1 MRAWW
6 QRLRSVIW
14 PRRVDDEIRREMQ
27 FHLDMEAEKAA
38 SAGLS
43 PHEARREARK
53 RFGGEVQMREQVQ
66 DVRGMTFWDTLRQDV
81 RFGVR
86 TLRRSRGYTAAAV
99 VILALGIGANTA
111 MFSVLH
117 GVLLE
122 PLPFA
127 DGDRLVLLQHQAGR
141 SRFSNVGVSI
151 PELGAYRERASRVRD
166 LIEFHAMSFTLLNQ
180 GEPDRVDTGVV
191 SANFFD
197 MLGIR
202 ALHGRTFLDHEDD
215 LGAEAVL
222 VLSHRYWMDKFGGDP
237 TVIGKVLEMNNRPH
251 TVVGVLPNF
260 PEYPR
265 PNDVYMPTSACP
277 FRSNAEQNQITL
289 GHRAFSGLTVIG
301 RLAPGESPASA
312 APELGGVAA
321 SFEADHKSDYDR
333 AGVEGLTA
341 RARPMHDQ
349 LTEDVSALAW
359 ILSGV
364 TMLVLL
370 IACAN
375 VANLSL
381 ARTAAR
387 QRELAVRA
395 ALGAGRGRLVRQL
408 LTESLLLAC
417 CGGVLGLGL
426 AWLSMDMLVQFV
438 GRFTARTGQINI
450 DGVVLAY
457 SAAAALTSGLV
468 FGIVPALS
476 TRRSLVMSMRTG
488 GTQTGDSPG
497 RQRVRSALVVAQV
510 AVSCVLLVGAG
521 LLLESAWR
529 LASEPLGYDGDR
541 VLTAAYFGNFS
552 RQTAQG
558 AAQFD
563 TQILER
569 LRATPGIIAAA
580 TTNAVPQSAITP
592 GQTPFE
598 IVGRATPV
606 GERRVADGNTASD
619 GYFETLG
626 IAPLAGRV
634 FTASDTP
641 TAPIV
646 AVINQSMAKYWEGA
660 DPVGG
665 QFRVA
670 NVNGQTTTLSV
681 VGVVPDFRLYSA
693 DQETEVPAQYY
704 VPSAQNGG
712 FAGRVMIRTAGDSMP
727 FVPQLKTAIHGVDPQ
742 VPLEELQT
750 LADLRNERQAS
761 PRLTTALLAI
771 FAGIALAITLAGL
784 AGVIGTSVSQRTRE
798 FGLRLALGA
807 TPRSVLGMVVRQG
820 AWLVGIGLAAGVAGA
835 LVFSEV
841 LTAYLYNT
849 PPTDPF
855 AYAAVVLV
863 FLLAGALA
871 CLGPARRATSI
882 DPLTS
887 LKND

>member
-1 MRAWW
+1 MRALW
-6 QRLRSVIW
+6 QRLRSVVR
-14 PRRVDDEIRREMQ
+14 PRRVDDEIRREIQ
-27 FHLDMEAEKAA
+27 FHLEMEAEKAA
-38 SAGLS
+38 AAGLS
-43 PHEARREARK
+43 PEAARREARR
-53 RFGGEVQMREQVQ
+53 RFGGEVQKREEVQ
-66 DVRGMTFWDTLRQDV
+66 DARGMTFWDTLRQDV
-81 RFGVR
+81 KFGVR
-86 TLRRSRGYTAAAV
+86 SLRRSPGYTTAAV
-99 VILALGIGANTA
+99 TILALGIGANTA

-122 PLPFA
+122 PLPFTE
-127 DGDRLVLLQHQAGR
+127 GDRLVLVQHEAKS
-141 SRFSNVGVSI
+141 SRFPNVGVSI
-151 PELGAYRERASRVRD
+151 PELNAYRDRVSRVRD
-166 LIEFHAMSFTLLNQ
+166 LVEFHAMSFTLLNQ

-202 ALHGRTFLDHEDD
+202 ALHGRTFLEHEDD

-222 VLSHRYWMDKFGGDP
+222 MLSHQYWIDKFGGDP
-237 TVIGKVLEMNNRPH
+237 NVIGKVLEMNNRPH
-251 TVVGVLPNF
+251 TVVGVLPDF
-260 PEYPR
+260 PEYPQA
-265 PNDVYMPTSACP
+265 NDVYMPTSACP
-277 FRSNAEQNQITL
+277 FRSNAEQNQVTL
-289 GHRAFSGLTVIG
+289 GHRAFAALTVIG
-301 RLAPGESPASA
+301 RLAPGQSTESV
-312 APELGGVAA
+312 APELTGVAA

-333 AGVEGLTA
+333 AGVAGLTA
-341 RARPMHDQ
+341 GVRPMHEQ

-381 ARTAAR
+381 ARTSAR

-426 AWLSMDMLVQFV
+426 AWLSLDMLVQFV

-457 SAAAALTSGLV
+457 SAAAALASGLV

-476 TRRSLVMSMRTG
+476 TRRSLVTSMRTG
-488 GTQTGDSPG
+488 GTQTGDSPA
-497 RQRVRSALVVAQV
+497 RQRIRSTLVVAQV

-541 VLTAAYFGNFS
+541 VLTAAYYGNFS
-552 RQTAQG
+552 RQAAPG

-563 TQILER
+563 TQVLER
-569 LRATPGIIAAA
+569 LRATPGVVSVA

-592 GQTPFE
+592 GQAPFE
-598 IVGRATPV
+598 IVGRATPT
-606 GERRVADGNTASD
+606 GEQRVSDRNAASD

-626 IAPLAGRV
+626 MAPLSGRL
-634 FTASDTP
+634 FTASDGP

-646 AVINQSMAKYWEGA
+646 ALINQSMAKYWEGA
-660 DPVGG
+660 DPVGA
-665 QFRVA
+665 QFRVT
-670 NVNGQTTTLSV
+670 NLNGQATDISV

-693 DQETEVPAQYY
+693 DQEAEVPPQYY
-704 VPSAQNGG
+704 VPSAQSGG
-712 FAGRVMIRTAGDSMP
+712 FAGRIMIRTAGDPML
-727 FVPQLKTAIHGVDPQ
+727 FVPQLKAAIHGVDPQ
-742 VPLEELQT
+742 VPLEEVQT
-750 LADLRNERQAS
+750 LSDLRNERQAS
-761 PRLTTALLAI
+761 PRLTTALLSM
-771 FAGIALAITLAGL
+771 FAGIAMVITLVGL

-807 TPRSVLGMVVRQG
+807 SPRSVLGMVIRQG
-820 AWLVGIGLAAGVAGA
+820 AWLVGIGLATGVAGA
-835 LVFSEV
+835 LTFSEV

-849 PPTDPF
+849 PPTDPL
-855 AYAAVVLV
+855 AYVAVVVTFLV
-863 FLLAGALA
+863 AGGLA
-871 CLGPARRATSI
+871 CLGPARRATTI

-887 LKND
+887 LKSD